1 MSSFFGIM
9 SIYSNNYMHLYNG
22 FTWLL
27 ISLTCD
33 YNAARGELVL
43 GKFTYGHYGGLS
55 HSIGEGKAKEMYLL
69 YFKNYFIT
77 LLLLAMLIFSLFG
90 TLNQQ
95 FNDSWCTL
103 VSVMLVIS
111 SFLPLVVF
119 GIAMFFYAGRF
130 WDP

>member
-1 MSSFFGIM
+1 MGITEDYLIR
-9 SIYSNNYMHLYNG
+9 SEKEKQRKCIY
-22 FTWLL
+22 
-27 ISLTCD
+27 
-33 YNAARGELVL
+33 
-43 GKFTYGHYGGLS
+43 
-55 HSIGEGKAKEMYLL
+55 YL
-69 YFKNYFIT
+69 KNYFIT